1 MSELR
6 KHIDTAR
13 DAYQS
18 TRYPGDLASQV
29 LPVRRNL
36 WPRIIGSVIASAAA
50 AIIVV
55 ILLNQSL
62 VQPPKVSDI
71 VPTTQENIALTLP
84 GIPEMP
90 QAVTLSTALDQ
101 PIFLPSLPTFP
112 SLSEVTVETNQ
123 SNQTN
128 QNPTTQE
135 SL

>member
-6 KHIDTAR
+6 KHIDIAR
-13 DAYQS
+13 GAYQS

-62 VQPPKVSDI
+62 VQTAPRIDI
-71 VPTTQENIALTLP
+71 VPATQDTNLVTLP

-90 QAVTLSTALDQ
+90 QAVTLSTTLDQ

-112 SLSEVTVETNQ
+112 SLSDITLEANQ
-123 SNQTN
+123 SNTTN
-128 QNPTTQE
+128 QIPTTQE